1 MNKLLVALIRIE
13 ELTTDLV
20 AERIATAAIEE
31 YEADTPLRYIKDKE
45 RDEPTQI
52 FNCS

>member
-13 ELTTDLV
+13 ELTTDIV
-20 AERIATAAIEE
+20 AERIATAAIKE
-31 YEADTPLRYIKDKE
+31 YAADTPIRYIKDKE

-52 FNCS
+52 LNCS